1 MIVKHLILEN
11 ISTYMEYKNINLE
24 ELKEYTQNHNAIILE
39 NCDISG
45 CESIEKMEMI
55 LNSVHFFDDTTE
67 RKSIAGDMQIL
78 DVHRITGTSKD
89 GKDTLFTLKEGAKT
103 TDSTKLFTLMTD
115 MQIHTTPENFLI
127 PKKK

>member
-1 MIVKHLILEN
+1 
-11 ISTYMEYKNINLE
+11 MEYKNISLE

-39 NCDISG
+39 NCDITG
-45 CESIEKMEMI
+45 CESIEQMETI
-55 LNSVHFFDDTTE
+55 LNTVHFFDDTTE
-67 RKSIAGDMQIL
+67 RKSISGDSQIL

-127 PKKK
+127 KEKIKLFNI

>member
-1 MIVKHLILEN
+1 
-11 ISTYMEYKNINLE
+11 MEYKNINLE

-39 NCDISG
+39 NCDING
-45 CESIEKMEMI
+45 CESIEQMEMI

-103 TDSTKLFTLMTD
+103 TDSKKLFTLMTG
-115 MQIHTTPENFLI
+115 MYIHNTPENFLI
-127 PKKK
+127 KEKIV